1 LWVQGG
7 NSLRFARHNQT
18 ALLSVLP
25 PHVEEQV
32 ENVNLESNP
41 TFYRP
46 TYVSIDLD
54 AIEFNIQEISKLVKP
69 SKVAVAIKANAYGHG
84 IIEVAKKLEQLKV
97 EMLCVATAEEAL
109 CLRENGIS
117 SQILLLSEPPLAAIG
132 PCYLND
138 ITFTV
143 YTKDCIDSIN
153 SYATKERKAKIHLK
167 VETGMNR
174 IGVDVSQA
182 LDFARKIKTS
192 ENLIFEGLFTHFAT
206 AEEPTNPMTAAQLE
220 RFEKVL
226 DDVEMA
232 GLTPRYIHA
241 ANSAAALRIPSSR
254 FSMVRVGICAYGIYP
269 DARGSDVI
277 ELKLALSLKTE
288 VAFLKTIKAGE
299 SVSYGARYTADRDT
313 QIATLPIGYGDGVPR
328 NYGLS
333 GGKVLIR
340 GVRCPIVGRVTMDQ
354 AMVDVG
360 KLPVSVGDEVTM
372 IGTDGNSTIS
382 TTEWGDLTGT
392 ISYEILC
399 RLNERLPRIYD

>member
-1 LWVQGG
+1 M
-7 NSLRFARHNQT
+7 RFARHNET
-18 ALLSVLP
+18 ALLGAVP
-25 PHVEEQV
+25 THVEERV
-32 ENVNLESNP
+32 IDLDLNSKT

-54 AIEFNIQEISKLVKP
+54 AMEFNIHEIKKLVKP
-69 SKVAVAIKANAYGHG
+69 SKVAVAVKANAYGHG
-84 IIEVAKKLEQLKV
+84 LIEVAKRLECLKI
-97 EMLCVATAEEAL
+97 EMLCVATSEEAL
-109 CLRENGIS
+109 SLRENGIS
-117 SQILLLSEPPLAAIG
+117 TPILLLSEPPVKAIG

-143 YTKDCIDSIN
+143 YTSDSIDAIS
-153 SYATKERKAKIHLK
+153 SYATKERKARIHLK

-174 IGVDVSQA
+174 IGVNASKA
-182 LDFARKIKTS
+182 LEFARKIKS
-192 ENLIFEGLFTHFAT
+192 SDNLIFEGIFTHFAT
-206 AEEPTNPMTAAQLE
+206 AEEPTNPMAALQLE
-220 RFEKVL
+220 KFEKVL
-226 DDVEMA
+226 DEIEMA
-232 GLTPRYIHA
+232 GLTPKYIHA

-277 ELKLALSLKTE
+277 ELKLALSLITE
-288 VAFLKTIKAGE
+288 ISFLKQIEAGE
-299 SVSYGARYTADRDT
+299 SVSYGARFTTDKDT

-333 GGKVLIR
+333 GGSVLIH
-340 GVRCPIVGRVTMDQ
+340 GIKCPIVGRVTMDQ
-354 AMVDVG
+354 TMVDVG
-360 KLPVSVGDEVTM
+360 DLPVKAGDKVTM

-399 RLNERLPRIYD
+399 RLNERLPRVYD